1 MSMNIINRRKLYA
14 LSLIIGT
21 LLGIIAVFLVFFF
34 NYDLI
39 ILAFR
44 NYDGALE
51 VVIIISLRII
61 LLVIISL
68 YLFNKWFKQ
77 EAQFLSDIPFL
88 LGLFFFI
95 LIFGKAIDLF
105 WDLTFFTFNDFT
117 VLLLLK
123 IRYLIIIIE
132 VVPLIYL
139 GMEIIFFRLQDR
151 FTKLKDK
158 DYMNRLRIRL
168 IILTIIIES
177 IAIII
182 MPNTTILGLLLP
194 IILIPSLIGIVYIFY
209 MAYRLNRLKIIK
221 PGILTI
227 GFFLYM
233 VSNILRRV
241 MQNILGETAFYV
253 IVVEL
258 VDIFI
263 FIIIFF
269 GLYKKPV

>member
-1 MSMNIINRRKLYA
+1 MNIINRRKLYA